1 MSFFMNLCN
10 LMSRLQGCYLLAILK
25 TYVCNAILFAIP
37 CWCHL
42 ANRTEWAQNLYTS
55 EDFQIPVEK
64 MVATTV
70 QTNIQQQQKK
80 YAKVAILNS
89 FCTVHV
95 PIADAEWMKSICS
108 MTTGV
113 ALLPGYGNQFRP
125 TQVAVTRPAVRPFW
139 GWIWGIPV

>member
-1 MSFFMNLCN
+1 
-10 LMSRLQGCYLLAILK
+10 
-25 TYVCNAILFAIP
+25 
-37 CWCHL
+37 
-42 ANRTEWAQNLYTS
+42 LYTS

-95 PIADAEWMKSICS
+95 PIADAE
-108 MTTGV
+108 
-113 ALLPGYGNQFRP
+113 
-125 TQVAVTRPAVRPFW
+125 
-139 GWIWGIPV
+139 